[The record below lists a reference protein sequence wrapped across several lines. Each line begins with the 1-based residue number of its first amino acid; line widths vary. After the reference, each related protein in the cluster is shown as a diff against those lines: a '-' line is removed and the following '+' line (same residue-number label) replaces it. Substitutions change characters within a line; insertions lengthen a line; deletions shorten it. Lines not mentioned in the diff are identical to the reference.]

1 MFGKRSAITKLPMN
15 MKQYNAYYTKKY
27 RNRQEA
33 RRGGSAL
40 DRGDSG
46 YAQYTDH
53 RDRFDNATPD
63 YYRQR
68 SY

>member
-1 MFGKRSAITKLPMN
+1 

-46 YAQYTDH
+46 YAKYTDH
-53 RDRFDNATPD
+53 RDRFDDATPD